1 MGKKKKPK
9 KKRCSSPRKHQTESF
24 VLCFS
29 SRTWFGFLQNRYP
42 LTIHIICAFCI
53 APHAKH
59 WLGKP
64 RLELKE
70 RAFLWEKSPVRQKST
85 EKLFCP
91 FILVHLFCYHHTH
104 YFLGKK
110 GGLQTCFT
118 LQEPNCS
125 IAYNHFSDHAIQ
137 KVMDC
142 FACPNDKII
151 ELFNL

>member
-110 GGLQTCFT
+110 VDYKIVQLRT
-118 LQEPNCS
+118 S
-125 IAYNHFSDHAIQ
+125 IFLTIQ
-137 KVMDC
+137 YKRPWTASPVPITVRWQNYWT
-142 FACPNDKII
+142 F
-151 ELFNL
+151 